1 MKLFEIF
8 RCINIKDIIMKK
20 IYYCL
25 ILTIFLF
32 SCGSNQDTEE
42 NHENDS
48 SLSWELTPGQR
59 EWVEETFNDM
69 TVEEK
74 IGQLIAPAVGP
85 SNGERNAEI
94 LEQVTDW
101 INTYKIG
108 HVYVASS
115 KMDPVKTARLIND
128 MQRASPHPLLIHSDL
143 ECGPGTKFDG
153 GTVMTWPM
161 GVAQTRSEELAY
173 DWATI
178 TAKEA
183 RAIGIHLI
191 NSPVLDV
198 NINAD
203 NPVIN
208 VRSFGDNPNL
218 VTRMGSAFY
227 KGLNDHGLIG
237 AAKHFPGHGDV
248 AVDSHSRMPTIFADR
263 ERLDSVEFRPYRTII
278 PEGLKSIMT
287 AHISIPSLDPTPDLP
302 ATLSKIIMTDVLRD
316 ELGFQGLL
324 ITDAF
329 DMGGILGSG
338 TFEEAATL
346 SLLAGNDIVLLW
358 TNPRFETVVPYLLNA
373 VESGR
378 ISQKHLDTSV
388 RRNLE
393 MKARLGLLNERYVSV
408 EDVPSKVGSEE
419 HQTKGMEIYEK
430 AVVLVKN
437 KGGIVPL
444 EGKSISIISL
454 NDDDGHPD
462 IGNTFIRE
470 MRSHGNI
477 VSAWSA
483 DPGTSIDGF
492 AAAKEEA
499 QSADVIVVG
508 LFVRIMA
515 RRGSA
520 GLVNEHMIQFLNE
533 LAKEDTPVF
542 VVSFGSPYLISQF
555 PEVDGYMI
563 CSEPS
568 WEFYGYDK
576 QRPGQETAAKALYGE
591 SEINGKL
598 AVTIPELYPFGHGIR
613 LKKIN

>member
-1 MKLFEIF
+1 MKIV
-8 RCINIKDIIMKK
+8 
-20 IYYCL
+20 L
-25 ILTIFLF
+25 ISLTITLVFT
-32 SCGSNQDTEE
+32 SCSREMEPEQNQA
-42 NHENDS
+42 NDPA
-48 SLSWELTPGQR
+48 LHWELSPAQQG
-59 EWVEETFNDM
+59 WVDETIKNM

-94 LEQVTDW
+94 LNQVTEW
-101 INTYKIG
+101 IETYKIG
-108 HVYVASS
+108 HVYVGSS
-115 KMDPVKTARLIND
+115 KMDPVKTAQLIND
-128 MQRASPHPLLIHSDL
+128 MQGASPHPLLIHSDM

-153 GTVMTWPM
+153 GTIITWPM
-161 GVAQTRSEELAY
+161 CVAQTRSEELAY
-173 DWATI
+173 DWGAI
-178 TAKEA
+178 TGKEA

-208 VRSFGDNPNL
+208 VRSFGDDPDL

-227 KGLNDHGLIG
+227 RGLNDHGLIG

-248 AVDSHSRMPTIFADR
+248 AVDSHSRMPTILADR
-263 ERLDSVEFRPYRTII
+263 ERLDSVEFRPYRRII

-338 TFEEAATL
+338 TFEEAATQ

-358 TNPRFETVVPYLLNA
+358 TNPRFETVVPYILNA
-373 VESGR
+373 VEEGR
-378 ISQKHLDTSV
+378 ISQTHLDRSV

-393 MKARLGLLNERYVSV
+393 MKARLGLHENRYVSV
-408 EDVPSKVGSEE
+408 DEISSKVATNE
-419 HQTKGMEIYEK
+419 HQEKAGEIYERS
-430 AVVLVKN
+430 VVLVKN
-437 KGGIVPL
+437 QGDIVPL
-444 EGKSISIISL
+444 AGKSISIMSI
-454 NDDDGHPD
+454 NDDDGHSD
-462 IGNTFIRE
+462 IGNTFISE
-470 MRSHGNI
+470 MRSRGNI
-477 VSAWSA
+477 VSVWSA
-483 DPGTSIDGF
+483 DPGTPAEEF
-492 AAAKEEA
+492 PAAIVEA
-499 QSADVIVVG
+499 LKSDVIIVG

-515 RRGSA
+515 RRGSVA
-520 GLVNEHMIQFLNE
+520 IVHDQFLRLLND
-533 LAKEDTPVF
+533 LADGDKPIM

-555 PEVDGYMI
+555 PEVDGYMV
-563 CSEPS
+563 CSGPS

-576 QRPGQETAAKALYGE
+576 HRPEQITAAKALFGE
-591 SEINGKL
+591 TDISGKL
-598 AVTIPELYPFGHGIR
+598 AVTIPDLYPSGHGIR
-613 LKKIN
+613 FNKAN